1 MLVRPIAAAVAAL
14 VSVVSLGVGSSG
26 QAAPVPAVKATA
38 GGSVRV
44 VAVGDIACPSGEAA
58 TRTTCRQAA
67 TAALARRLDPD
78 AVLALGDL
86 QYTIGNLTAF
96 QKSYDRSW
104 GTLKGITY
112 AVPGNHEYKTSGAS
126 GYYSYFTGS
135 PTRSTAPGYYRKK
148 LGKWQGGVRN
158 PQRRRGKCGGGSS

>member
-58 TRTTCRQAA
+58 ARTTCGGGAPREGAPA
-67 TAALARRLDPD
+67 GGPRRAGPSSRPRRGPRARRP
-78 AVLALGDL
+78 AVHH
-86 QYTIGNLTAF
+86 
-96 QKSYDRSW
+96 R
-104 GTLKGITY
+104 
-112 AVPGNHEYKTSGAS
+112 
-126 GYYSYFTGS
+126 
-135 PTRSTAPGYYRKK
+135 
-148 LGKWQGGVRN
+148 
-158 PQRRRGKCGGGSS
+158 